1 MRDSRNVTAVCDDP
15 VEITDEQANGARLAV
30 CDFVGRSLPEAEQIE
45 AARELMEAL
54 GIAPGQEPDTNRSSL
69 PATLPHSA
77 SIPSGSMRGAHL
89 R

>member
-15 VEITDEQANGARLAV
+15 VEITDEQVDGARLAV
-30 CDFVGRSLPEAEQIE
+30 CDFVGRALPEDERVE

-54 GIAPGQEPDTNRSSL
+54 GIAPGQEQDTKRSSL
-69 PATLPHSA
+69 PATVPHSA
-77 SIPSGSMRGAHL
+77 TIPSGSLRGAHL